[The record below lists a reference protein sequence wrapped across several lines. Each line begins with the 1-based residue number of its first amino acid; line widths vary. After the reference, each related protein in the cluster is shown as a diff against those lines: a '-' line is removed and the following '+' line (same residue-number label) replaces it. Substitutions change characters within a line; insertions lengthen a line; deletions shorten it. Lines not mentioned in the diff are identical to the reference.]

1 VRTAAAGIALT
12 VLLSAICLV
21 AWGSRAVLPCA
32 LFGVVATA
40 IQITAGTVM
49 RIGGVPAAFSVFVSR
64 WAVGMGLRVAGIVLV
79 VVALVLGR
87 ETFAPLP
94 TTIGFLGV
102 LIPLLFL
109 EARSLR

>member
-1 VRTAAAGIALT
+1 MSAIAL
-12 VLLSAICLV
+12 L
-21 AWGSRAVLPCA
+21 AWGSRAVVACA
-32 LFGVVATA
+32 IFGLVATG
-40 IQITAGTVM
+40 IQVSAGTVM
-49 RIGGVPAAFSVFVSR
+49 RTGGVPAGFSPFAAR

-79 VVALVLGR
+79 AVALAAGR

>member
-1 VRTAAAGIALT
+1 MRTALVGTALT
-12 VLLSAICLV
+12 ALMSAIAMI
-21 AWGSRAVLPCA
+21 AWGPPAVIPCVV
-32 LFGVVATA
+32 FGLIATA
-40 IQITAGTVM
+40 IQVSAGAVM
-49 RIGGVPAAFSVFVSR
+49 RTGGVPAAFSVFAAR

-87 ETFAPLP
+87 FAPLP
-94 TTIGFLGV
+94 TAVGFLGV